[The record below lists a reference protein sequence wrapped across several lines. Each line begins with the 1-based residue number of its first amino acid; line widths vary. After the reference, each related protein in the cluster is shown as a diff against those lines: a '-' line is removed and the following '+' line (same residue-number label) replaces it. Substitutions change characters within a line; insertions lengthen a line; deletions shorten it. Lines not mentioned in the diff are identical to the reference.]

1 MIFVKRRVKILKGTN
16 ERGRTVKKNQIIVL
30 VSVIVGVAAA
40 VAAVILVLKHL
51 EKKKAE
57 IAPANLA
64 FETDFT
70 EEEAE

>member
-1 MIFVKRRVKILKGTN
+1 M
-16 ERGRTVKKNQIIVL
+16 KKNQIIVL